1 MQRPHRAIG
10 RVVDVRCCW
19 CAVAH
24 RAAMEIDA
32 ARFGYALGHANRHG
46 IASVVRSA
54 VPASEFGGV
63 LHSKSTLEPCRVPT
77 GCVVSYMEKECRG
90 AGQNVA
96 LDFDVTNGFGP
107 ETITLHQMMAGQYKL
122 LINKYSGSNSLRTSG
137 ATVKER
143 LPSVHSKCQS

>member
-1 MQRPHRAIG
+1 
-10 RVVDVRCCW
+10 
-19 CAVAH
+19 
-24 RAAMEIDA
+24 
-32 ARFGYALGHANRHG
+32 
-46 IASVVRSA
+46 
-54 VPASEFGGV
+54 
-63 LHSKSTLEPCRVPT
+63 
-77 GCVVSYMEKECRG
+77 MEKQCRG

-96 LDFDVTNGFGP
+96 LDFDVQNGFGP

>member
-1 MQRPHRAIG
+1 
-10 RVVDVRCCW
+10 
-19 CAVAH
+19 
-24 RAAMEIDA
+24 MEIDA

-46 IASVVRSA
+46 IMASRPSFA
-54 VPASEFGGV
+54 VQCRRASLAAYSTQKFG
-63 LHSKSTLEPCRVPT
+63 CFVPT

-122 LINKYSGSNSLRTSG
+122 LINKYSGTNSLRTSG
-137 ATVKER
+137 ATIKER
-143 LPSVHSKCQS
+143 LPSAYSKCQS